1 MICYIRLG
9 LSLATVLTFVGS
21 LLAQTPSDAIM
32 MKKREICFAL
42 IYDDGAWDE
51 YWEGPTLRTN
61 ANVGTLSRNTLTP
74 MFD

>member
-61 ANVGTLSRNTLTP
+61 ANVGTLSRKTLTT
-74 MFD
+74 MFA